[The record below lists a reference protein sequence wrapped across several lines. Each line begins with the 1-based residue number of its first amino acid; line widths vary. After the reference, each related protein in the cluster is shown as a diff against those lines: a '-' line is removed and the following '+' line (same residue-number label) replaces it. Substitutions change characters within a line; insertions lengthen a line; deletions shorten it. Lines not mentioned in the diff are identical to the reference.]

1 MNDYN
6 SLYPRPI
13 SREDYT
19 KEKTYKY
26 TIPPVE
32 VAMTI
37 IPDAYTSPE
46 FYAFEQER
54 VFATSWVPV
63 GYISEVK
70 RPGDVIV
77 VNVAG
82 QSIIVKRDKKG
93 KFSAFYKVCC
103 HRGAKLL
110 DND

>member
-46 FYAFEQER
+46 FYAFEQ
-54 VFATSWVPV
+54 
-63 GYISEVK
+63 
-70 RPGDVIV
+70 
-77 VNVAG
+77 
-82 QSIIVKRDKKG
+82 
-93 KFSAFYKVCC
+93 
-103 HRGAKLL
+103 
-110 DND
+110 